1 MNKAFYNRTAKSGN
15 STDTNKQAPWIG
27 YQYSNTAA
35 AWKQQW
41 AIRTKSAFY
50 NLTEYSS
57 ANKYNS
63 APSISYRFTNTAAAW
78 KKQWNDRIDYA
89 FPSKTATVYLQT
101 KLAGVRKA
109 TIKNSW
115 TGQDLTGL
123 EVAPS
128 AWFAQ
133 GGWVARNTPQLAVI
147 GDNTREG
154 EIVSPESKFQT
165 MLDKAAGQGNDAETV
180 RMLGLIL
187 QAVQG
192 IDANVYIDSRDVT
205 RAVVGNINRQV
216 QSTGRSPLYV

>member
-1 MNKAFYNRTAKSGN
+1 M
-15 STDTNKQAPWIG
+15 
-27 YQYSNTAA
+27 
-35 AWKQQW
+35 
-41 AIRTKSAFY
+41 
-50 NLTEYSS
+50 TEYNS

-101 KLAGVRKA
+101 KLAGVKKA

-115 TGQDLTGL
+115 TGQDLAGL

-133 GGWVARNTPQLAVI
+133 GGWIARNTPTLAVI
-147 GDNTREG
+147 GDNTHEG

-165 MLDKAAGQGNDAETV
+165 MLDRAAGQGGDAETV

-192 IDANVYIDSRDVT
+192 IDTNVYIDSRDVT